1 MEVGKV
7 NASKVELCNCLL
19 VVGQDS
25 DYRYRV
31 INIFF
36 SFYQYL
42 KLLCNLSTQFLTE
55 HTSKL

>member
-7 NASKVELCNCLL
+7 NASKMELCNCLL

-42 KLLCNLSTQFLTE
+42 KLLCNLTQFLTDE

>member
-42 KLLCNLSTQFLTE
+42 KLLRNLTQFLTE